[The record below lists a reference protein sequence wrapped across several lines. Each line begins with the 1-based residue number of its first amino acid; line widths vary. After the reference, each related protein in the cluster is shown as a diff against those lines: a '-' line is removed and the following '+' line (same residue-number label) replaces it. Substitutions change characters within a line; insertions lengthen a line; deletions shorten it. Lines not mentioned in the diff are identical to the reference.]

1 LSAEGEKSRKAKG
14 RIKKYRNRFHFL
26 ILPFLA
32 LRCLARVSS
41 QTSTLATFDPARYQ
55 CYHFPA
61 MAQLLVRGLEKE
73 VVDALRQKAREESI
87 SMEEAHRRVL
97 RSLLLNKK
105 SSFKEALSQMP
116 DDGDDAIFERV
127 RRQRR
132 RIA

>member
-1 LSAEGEKSRKAKG
+1 
-14 RIKKYRNRFHFL
+14 
-26 ILPFLA
+26 
-32 LRCLARVSS
+32 
-41 QTSTLATFDPARYQ
+41 
-55 CYHFPA
+55 